1 MKSTYTA
8 EYQKMLAK
16 IVAARKAAG
25 ITQAML
31 AQRIGRPQSFISKIE
46 NGERRLDLIEFL
58 EIARQIGLSPSEV
71 LEDGQIG
78 INK

>member
-25 ITQAML
+25 VTQAML

-58 EIARQIGLSPSEV
+58 EITRQIGLSPSEV